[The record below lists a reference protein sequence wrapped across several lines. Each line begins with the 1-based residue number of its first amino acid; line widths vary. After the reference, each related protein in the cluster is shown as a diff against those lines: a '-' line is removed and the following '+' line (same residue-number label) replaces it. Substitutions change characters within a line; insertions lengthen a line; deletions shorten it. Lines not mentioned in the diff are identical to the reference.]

1 LFNSINTAKC
11 ETPMALKQKI
21 NNLDSKTKK
30 LMEKYRNPFLSEFF
44 DSVTSLGSPPLVILI
59 IGVLWSAGETSVA
72 KPLILGL
79 LIGGIIVRIGKI
91 TTDRTRPENHIGEF
105 YSQKSFPS
113 GHSTSAFMTATIL
126 NHFYNRPAA
135 FFGLATTVAISR
147 IYLEDHYLTDIIA
160 GTLIGLTV
168 GLAII

>member
-1 LFNSINTAKC
+1 MFNSINAAKC

-21 NNLDSKTKK
+21 NNLDSRTKK

-44 DSVTSLGSPPLVILI
+44 DSVTSLGSPPLAILI
-59 IGVLWSAGETSVA
+59 IGVLWSVGETSVA
-72 KPLILGL
+72 KTLLLGL
-79 LIGGIIVRIGKI
+79 LISGLIVRIVKKS
-91 TTDRTRPENHIGEF
+91 TDRTRPDKQLNVVFSE
-105 YSQKSFPS
+105 KSFPS

-126 NHFYNRPAA
+126 NHSYNRPAA

-147 IYLEDHYLTDIIA
+147 VYLEDHYLTDIIA